1 MKTSIP
7 SIHPILG
14 AAREIWWRGALLA
27 LLVLIALAGPVVAP
41 SRGASAAP
49 PDSMTYQGFLV
60 DANGNAL
67 APTTPQNFPV
77 VFRIYSVAS
86 GAGAPLWSEQQIVTV
101 DKGNF
106 SVVLGEGTALGG
118 ELRPALSSV
127 FSGATASDRF
137 IGISVTIGGTTTEI
151 LPRLRLLP
159 SPYSFLATGAA
170 NLVQPNGANAISY
183 ANNRVE
189 VTGNLFASGTVA
201 GTFAGNGAGLTDL
214 NASQLTSGLLSDA
227 RLSGNVIRGNAANTF
242 AQNQTFS
249 GSVGIG
255 TSPGARLD
263 VLSSTG
269 SRLRVF
275 DFGGGNGGQLVGGW
289 AANSPNGPQVRYE
302 RVGAPG
308 FWDVGMINGD
318 FFIEESDIPRLTL
331 RAGGN
336 VGIGTTGPV
345 RPLHINTGEAVATR
359 IDSSS
364 VIGTWLALGNSSAGG
379 RYWQFISSGSGNGE
393 GAGKL
398 LIGTGSSDGSTSPKM
413 TLTDNG
419 NVGVNTSTPADML
432 HVRGGV
438 FRVDD
443 GGGEYIRMY
452 RSANGLILSGNGM
465 GNPAFGGG
473 IGQIQWDGDANWD
486 NFSDR
491 RLKKDITAAEPVLD
505 RLMKLEVRRYRWKE
519 AGEDS
524 AKKFGV
530 IAQEV
535 QPLFPESVGT
545 MEQKDSNE
553 EYLTV
558 KYGTFGLIAVK
569 ALQEL
574 KAEKDSEQVAL
585 KQQIEELKQEVATL
599 KARQAQSARV
609 DTLQDEVASLKQI
622 VQQLAAASQKSGK
635 LAAPQ
640 AGVPE
645 GAVR

>member
-7 SIHPILG
+7 SILPFLG
-14 AAREIWWRGALLA
+14 AARENGWRGASLVLLALLA
-27 LLVLIALAGPVVAP
+27 LSGSLVTP

-49 PDSMTYQGFLV
+49 PDTMTYQGFLV

-67 APTTPQNFPV
+67 APTTPQNYPV
-77 VFRIYSVAS
+77 VFRIYAVAS
-86 GAGAPLWSEQQIVTV
+86 GAGSSLWSEQQIVTV
-101 DKGNF
+101 DKGSF
-106 SVVLGEGTALGG
+106 SVMLGEGTPVGG
-118 ELRPALSSV
+118 EQRPALSSV
-127 FSGATASDRF
+127 FSGATASDRY
-137 IGISVTIGGTTTEI
+137 IGISVTIGGATTEI

-159 SPYSFLATGAA
+159 SPYAFLATGAA

-189 VTGNLFASGTVA
+189 VTGNIFASGTVG
-201 GTFAGNGAGLTDL
+201 GTFSGNGTGLTDL

-242 AQNQTFS
+242 SQNQTFS
-249 GSVGIG
+249 GAVGIG
-255 TSPGARLD
+255 TAPGARLD

-336 VGIGTTGPV
+336 VGIGTATPE
-345 RPLHINTGEAVATR
+345 RRLHVNTADFVATR

-364 VIGTWLALGNSSAGG
+364 AIGTWLALGNSSVGG
-379 RYWQFISSGSGNGE
+379 RYWQFISTGSGNGE

-398 LIGTGSSDGSTSPKM
+398 LIGAGTSDGSTSPRM
-413 TLTDNG
+413 TLMENG
-419 NVGVNTSTPADML
+419 SVGINTSTPADML
-432 HVRGGV
+432 HLRGGV
-438 FRVDD
+438 LRIDD
-443 GGGEYIRMY
+443 GGGEFIRMY
-452 RSANGLILSGNGM
+452 RSANGLVLSGNGM

-473 IGQIQWDGDANWD
+473 VGQIQWDGDANWD

-491 RLKKDITAAEPVLD
+491 RLKKDITTAEPVLD

-519 AGEDS
+519 ADEDS
-524 AKKFGV
+524 PKKFGV

-535 QPLFPESVGT
+535 QPLFPESVGL
-545 MEQKDSNE
+545 MEQKDSNQ

-574 KAEKDSEQVAL
+574 KAEKDAEQFAL

-609 DTLQDEVASLKQI
+609 ETLQDEVASLKQI
-622 VQQLAAASQKSGK
+622 VQQLAASQKPGK
-635 LAAPQ
+635 SASPQ
-640 AGVPE
+640 AGVPD